1 MTNREWETD
10 EDRMMHQLHVHKNF
24 IGWVIDRLEEEGI
37 SCSRTTGDDRKG
49 DILVINERDVPRV
62 KEIIR
67 QIQNKYNS

>member
-1 MTNREWETD
+1 MNNREWETD
-10 EDRMMHQLHVHKNF
+10 EDRMMHQLLVHKKF
-24 IGWVIDRLEEEGI
+24 IGWVIDKLNEESI
-37 SCSRTTGDDRKG
+37 PCSRTTGNDRKG

>member
-10 EDRMMHQLHVHKNF
+10 EDRMMHQLRVHKNF
-24 IGWVIDRLEEEGI
+24 IGWVIDKLKEEGI
-37 SCSRTTGDDRKG
+37 PCSRTTGNDRKG
-49 DILVINERDVPRV
+49 DILVINEADVPQV